1 MGTNFLENKENVIRS
16 LDEYIKNLSEFKS
29 LIENAD
35 DDGLR
40 VTMKDTNYIKS
51 ILNGIKEND

>member
-1 MGTNFLENKENVIRS
+1 MDML
-16 LDEYIKNLSEFKS
+16 S
-29 LIENAD
+29 LIENVD
-35 DDGLR
+35 DTGLR